1 MRAKI
6 YAFKILTR
14 RAKDIST
21 AMHTALDKDSFG
33 TRSPV
38 VTVSNLHVDFRTRHG
53 IVRAVNGVSFSVDA
67 SENFG
72 LIGESGAGK
81 STIGRCIVRLTA
93 PTSGTISFFDRDITT
108 LRYRELRPLR
118 ARLQMVFQD
127 ALSAMNPRMTVL
139 QIIEEPLI
147 LQKLLDTRTREE
159 RVVELLKLVML
170 DTMHLTRHPHELS
183 GGQLQRVAL
192 ARALVTKPDFVVF
205 DEPTASLDAS
215 LRGEVVELL
224 MDLQKQL
231 GTSGLFISHDLHAIR
246 RVTKRVAVM
255 YLGEIVETG
264 PTAEVFDAPRHPYT
278 RALLSAVLPLDPSV
292 KRNPY
297 VLKGDIPSPIALPT
311 GCFLCQRC
319 LEFWPSAA
327 EIIRLWSATN
337 ASHAVCDAFWSIRTR

>member
-1 MRAKI
+1 
-6 YAFKILTR
+6 
-14 RAKDIST
+14 
-21 AMHTALDKDSFG
+21 MHTALDKDSFG

-205 DEPTASLDAS
+205 DEPTASSGCLS
-215 LRGEVVELL
+215 SRG
-224 MDLQKQL
+224 
-231 GTSGLFISHDLHAIR
+231 GR
-246 RVTKRVAVM
+246 RAAD
-255 YLGEIVETG
+255 G
-264 PTAEVFDAPRHPYT
+264 PTETAWNFRLVYLARPACDSACYEEGRRHVS
-278 RALLSAVLPLDPSV
+278 RRD
-292 KRNPY
+292 R
-297 VLKGDIPSPIALPT
+297 GDRPDGRSL
-311 GCFLCQRC
+311 
-319 LEFWPSAA
+319 
-327 EIIRLWSATN
+327 
-337 ASHAVCDAFWSIRTR
+337 